1 MAYDYDRLFEEIRKA
16 GLNPL
21 GSVYTSL
28 DRVFRLP
35 IEEQKALKAS
45 LIAENF
51 RFHYENNAYY
61 RGLCEQQGVTP
72 SDIRHCD
79 DLIKI
84 PLIPVSQFK
93 RTDTQKLLTL
103 GLDKVEVEM
112 RSTGTS
118 GIPSVTRRDSE
129 TVTQGFLAVWAMYRE
144 FFQFSGGAI
153 LFLMPSPEEVP
164 EMGMIKVSNML
175 GGLVD
180 TSRFIVK
187 KATFDPQD
195 AVALLM
201 QWENEHIRHIVGPP
215 FLVHKLVQHLKKHD
229 IRLKLDGE
237 TRIITMG
244 GWKRFTGEAIPREE
258 FNRECAE
265 YLGVQAEQIRDIYG
279 LIEGNLM
286 AIECSHQWKHVPPW
300 VHFSARE
307 LDDFRKEVHDGR
319 RGVLAII
326 DPTCLAYPAYILTE
340 DMVHLD
346 ETSSCPCGRNGQKV
360 NIIGRLTGAEVGCCA
375 INLDKAMNAN
385 EQERVVQSP
394 KGEDP
399 VVRRCAAT

>member
-1 MAYDYDRLFEEIRKA
+1 MAYDYDRLFEEMRKA

-28 DRVFRLP
+28 NRVFRFP
-35 IEEQKALKAS
+35 IEEQRALKAS
-45 LIAENF
+45 LISENF

-61 RGLCEQQGVTP
+61 RGLCQEQGVTP
-72 SDIRHCD
+72 ADIRHYD
-79 DLIKI
+79 DLVKN
-84 PLIPVSQFK
+84 PLIPVGQFK

-103 GLDKVEVEM
+103 GLDKIEVEM

-187 KATFDPQD
+187 RATFDPQE
-195 AVALLM
+195 AIALLT
-201 QWENEHIRHIVGPP
+201 QWENDHTRHIVGPP
-215 FLVHKLVQHLKKHD
+215 FLVHKLVQHLKGQD
-229 IRLKLDGE
+229 IRLKLDRE

-265 YLGVQAEQIRDIYG
+265 YLGVQPEQIRDIYG

-286 AIECSHQWKHVPPW
+286 AIECSHHWKHVPPW
-300 VHFSARE
+300 VHFSVRE

-340 DMVHLD
+340 DMVYLE

-360 NIIGRLTGAEVGCCA
+360 NIIGRLTGAEIGCCA
-375 INLDKAMNAN
+375 INLDKAMYAC
-385 EQERVVQSP
+385 Q
-394 KGEDP
+394 K
-399 VVRRCAAT
+399 

>member
-1 MAYDYDRLFEEIRKA
+1 MKYDYNRLLTEIRNA

-21 GSVYTSL
+21 GCVYTSL
-28 DRVFRLP
+28 NRVYRFP
-35 IEEQKALKAS
+35 IEEQHVLKTN

-51 RFHYENNAYY
+51 RFHYENSAYY

-72 SDIRHCD
+72 LDIRHFD

-93 RTDTQKLLTL
+93 QTDTQKLLTL
-103 GLDKVEVEM
+103 GLDRIEVEM

-129 TVTQGFLAVWAMYRE
+129 TVTQGSLALWAMYRE
-144 FFQFSGGAI
+144 FFKFSSGAI

-175 GGLVD
+175 AGLVD
-180 TSRFIVK
+180 TSRFIVR
-187 KATFDPQD
+187 KATFDPQE
-195 AVALLM
+195 AIALLT
-201 QWENEHIRHIVGPP
+201 QWEHDHIRHIVGPP
-215 FLVHKLVQHLKKHD
+215 FLVHKLVQHLKERD
-229 IRLKLDGE
+229 IHLKLDRE
-237 TRIITMG
+237 TRIINLG
-244 GWKRFTGEAIPREE
+244 GWKRFTGEEIPREE
-258 FNRECAE
+258 YNRECVE
-265 YLGVQAEQIRDIYG
+265 YLGVQPHQIRDMYG
-279 LIEGNLM
+279 LIEGNM
-286 AIECSHQWKHVPPW
+286 VAIECSHHRKHVPPW

-307 LDDFRKEVHDGR
+307 LDDPRKEIHDGR

-346 ETSSCPCGRNGQKV
+346 ETSSCPCGRNGQRV
-360 NIIGRLTGAEVGCCA
+360 NFVARVEGSELGCCA
-375 INLDKAMNAN
+375 VNLEKAMCANAR
-385 EQERVVQSP
+385 ELVV
-394 KGEDP
+394 
-399 VVRRCAAT
+399 

>member
-72 SDIRHCD
+72 SDIRHYD

-103 GLDKVEVEM
+103 GLDKIEVEM

-144 FFQFSGGAI
+144 FFQFSSGAI
-153 LFLMPSPEEVP
+153 LLLMPSPEEVP

-187 KATFDPQD
+187 RATFDPQD

-201 QWENEHIRHIVGPP
+201 QWENDHTRHIVGPP
-215 FLVHKLVQHLKKHD
+215 FLVHKFVQHLKRQD
-229 IRLKLDGE
+229 IRLKLDRE
-237 TRIITMG
+237 TKIITMG

-265 YLGVQAEQIRDIYG
+265 YLGVQPEQIRDIYG

-286 AIECSHQWKHVPPW
+286 AIECSHHWKHVPPW
-300 VHFSARE
+300 VHFSIRE
-307 LDDFRKEVHDGR
+307 PDDFRKEIHDGR

-326 DPTCLAYPAYILTE
+326 DPTCLAYPSYILTE
-340 DMVHLD
+340 DLVYLD
-346 ETSSCPCGRNGQKV
+346 ETPSCPCGRNGQKV

-375 INLDKAMNAN
+375 INLDKAMNVS
-385 EQERVVQSP
+385 EKERVV
-394 KGEDP
+394 
-399 VVRRCAAT
+399 

>member
-1 MAYDYDRLFEEIRKA
+1 MAHDYDRLFEEIRKA

-35 IEEQKALKAS
+35 TEEQRELKAS

-51 RFHYENNAYY
+51 RFHYENNAFY

-72 SDIRHCD
+72 ADIRHYD
-79 DLIKI
+79 DLVKI
-84 PLIPVSQFK
+84 PLIPVGQFK
-93 RTDTQKLLTL
+93 RTDTQKLLSL
-103 GLDKVEVEM
+103 GLDKIEVEM

-187 KATFDPQD
+187 RASFDPQE
-195 AVALLM
+195 AVALLT
-201 QWENEHIRHIVGPP
+201 QWENDHIRHIVGPP
-215 FLVHKLVQHLKKHD
+215 FLVHTLVRHLKNQD
-229 IRLKLDGE
+229 IRLKLDRE

-244 GWKRFTGEAIPREE
+244 GWKRFTGAAIPREE
-258 FNRECAE
+258 FDRECAE
-265 YLGVQAEQIRDIYG
+265 YLGVQPEQIRDIYG

-286 AIECSHQWKHVPPW
+286 AIECSHHWKHVPPW

-307 LDDFRKEVHDGR
+307 LDDYRKEVHDGR

-326 DPTCLAYPAYILTE
+326 DPTCLAYPSYILTE

-346 ETSSCPCGRNGQKV
+346 ETSSCPCGRNGQRVDFVARVK
-360 NIIGRLTGAEVGCCA
+360 GSELGCCA

-385 EQERVVQSP
+385 EQARV
-394 KGEDP
+394 
-399 VVRRCAAT
+399 A

>member
-1 MAYDYDRLFEEIRKA
+1 MAHDYDRLFEEIRKV

-21 GSVYTSL
+21 GCVYTSL
-28 DRVFRLP
+28 DKVLRFP
-35 IEEQKALKAS
+35 IEEQRELKAS

-51 RFHYENNAYY
+51 RFHYENNAYC

-72 SDIRHCD
+72 SDVRHYD
-79 DLIKI
+79 DLVKI

-103 GLDKVEVEM
+103 GLDHIEVEM

-144 FFQFSGGAI
+144 FFKFSSGAI
-153 LFLMPSPEEVP
+153 VFLMPSPEEVP

-180 TSRFIVK
+180 TSRFIVRK
-187 KATFDPQD
+187 TTFDPQE
-195 AVALLM
+195 AVALLT

-215 FLVHKLVQHLKKHD
+215 FLVHNLIQYLKRQD

-258 FNRECAE
+258 FDRECAE
-265 YLGVQAEQIRDIYG
+265 YLGIQPGQIRDIYG
-279 LIEGNLM
+279 LIEGNMM
-286 AIECSHQWKHVPPW
+286 AIECSHHWKHVAPW
-300 VHFSARE
+300 VHFSVRE
-307 LDDFRKEVHDGR
+307 LDDYRREVQDGR

-326 DPTCLAYPAYILTE
+326 DPTCLAYTAYILTE
-340 DMVHLD
+340 DMAYL
-346 ETSSCPCGRNGQKV
+346 EEATSCLCGRNGQRV

-375 INLDKAMNAN
+375 INLDKAMYAS
-385 EQERVVQSP
+385 ERERVI
-394 KGEDP
+394 
-399 VVRRCAAT
+399 

>member
-1 MAYDYDRLFEEIRKA
+1 MAYDYDRLFEEMRKA

-28 DRVFRLP
+28 NGVFRLP
-35 IEEQKALKAS
+35 VEEQKELKAT

-61 RGLCEQQGVTP
+61 RSLCELQGVTP
-72 SDIRHCD
+72 SDIRSFD
-79 DLIKI
+79 DLVRI

-103 GLDKVEVEM
+103 GLDKIEVEM

-144 FFQFSGGAI
+144 FFQFSSGAI

-180 TSRFIVK
+180 TSRFIVR
-187 KATFDPQD
+187 KATLEPKD
-195 AVALLM
+195 AVALLT
-201 QWENEHIRHIVGPP
+201 QWENDHTRHIVGPP
-215 FLVHKLVQHLKKHD
+215 FLVHKLIQHLKKHD
-229 IRLKLDGE
+229 IRLKLDRE
-237 TRIITMG
+237 TKIITMG
-244 GWKRFTGEAIPREE
+244 GWKRFTGEAILREE

-265 YLGVQAEQIRDIYG
+265 YLGVQPEQIRDIYG

-300 VHFSARE
+300 VHFSVRE
-307 LDDFRKEVHDGR
+307 PDDFRKEIHDGR

-326 DPTCLAYPAYILTE
+326 DPTCLAYPSYILTE
-340 DMVHLD
+340 DMVYLD
-346 ETSSCPCGRNGQKV
+346 ETSSCPCGRNGQKI
-360 NIIGRLTGAEVGCCA
+360 NIIGRLTGAEIGCCA
-375 INLDKAMNAN
+375 INLDKAMHAS
-385 EQERVVQSP
+385 ERGLLV
-394 KGEDP
+394 
-399 VVRRCAAT
+399 

>member
-28 DRVFRLP
+28 NKVFRLP
-35 IEEQKALKAS
+35 VAEQRALKAS

-72 SDIRHCD
+72 SDVRHYE
-79 DLIKI
+79 DLIRI

-103 GLDKVEVEM
+103 GLDKIEVEM

-129 TVTQGFLAVWAMYRE
+129 TVTQGSLALWAMYRE
-144 FFQFSGGAI
+144 FFMLSSGAI

-164 EMGMIKVSNML
+164 EMGMVKVSSML
-175 GGLVD
+175 AGLVD
-180 TSRFIVK
+180 TSRFIVR
-187 KATFDPQD
+187 KASFDPQE
-195 AVALLM
+195 AVALLT
-201 QWENEHIRHIVGPP
+201 QWENAHIRHIVGPP
-215 FLVHKLVQHLKKHD
+215 FLAHKLVQYLKKHD
-229 IRLKLDGE
+229 IHLKLDRE
-237 TRIITMG
+237 TIIINLG
-244 GWKRFTGEAIPREE
+244 GWKRFTGEQIPREE
-258 FNRECAE
+258 YNRECAE
-265 YLGVQAEQIRDIYG
+265 YLGVKPEQIRDMYG
-279 LIEGNLM
+279 LIEGNM
-286 AIECSHQWKHVPPW
+286 VAIECRHHWKHVPPW
-300 VHFSARE
+300 VHFSVRE
-307 LDDFRKEVHDGR
+307 LGDSSKEIHDGR

-340 DMVHLD
+340 DMVEMD
-346 ETSSCPCGRNGQKV
+346 ETSSCPCGRNGRRV
-360 NIIGRLTGAEVGCCA
+360 NFVARVKGSELGCCSV
-375 INLDKAMNAN
+375 NLEKAMNAS
-385 EQERVVQSP
+385 EKERV
-394 KGEDP
+394 
-399 VVRRCAAT
+399 A

>member
-1 MAYDYDRLFEEIRKA
+1 MAHNYDRLFEEIRKA

-28 DRVFRLP
+28 DKVFRLP
-35 IEEQKALKAS
+35 IAELRELKAR

-72 SDIRHCD
+72 ADIRHYD
-79 DLIKI
+79 DLVKI
-84 PLIPVSQFK
+84 PLIPVSEFK
-93 RTDTQKLLTL
+93 RTDTQKLLSL
-103 GLDKVEVEM
+103 GLNKIEVEM

-118 GIPSVTRRDSE
+118 GIPSVTRRDPE
-129 TVTQGFLAVWAMYRE
+129 TVTQGSLALWAMYRE
-144 FFQFSGGAI
+144 FFMFSSGAI

-164 EMGMIKVSNML
+164 EMGMIKVSAML
-175 GGLVD
+175 AGLVD
-180 TSRFIVK
+180 TSRFIVRK
-187 KATFDPQD
+187 TRFDPQE
-195 AVALLM
+195 AIALLR

-229 IRLKLDGE
+229 IRLKLDRE
-237 TRIITMG
+237 TIIINLG

-258 FNRECAE
+258 YNRECAE
-265 YLGVQAEQIRDIYG
+265 YLGVQPDQIRDMYG
-279 LIEGNLM
+279 LIEGNM
-286 AIECSHQWKHVPPW
+286 VAIECSHHWKHVPPW

-307 LDDFRKEVHDGR
+307 LDDYRKEIRDGR

-340 DMVHLD
+340 DMVQLE
-346 ETSSCPCGRNGQKV
+346 ETASCPCGRNGQRV
-360 NIIGRLTGAEVGCCA
+360 NIIGRLTGSELGCCA
-375 INLDKAMNAN
+375 INLDKAMNAS
-385 EQERVVQSP
+385 EKERV
-394 KGEDP
+394 
-399 VVRRCAAT
+399 A

>member
-1 MAYDYDRLFEEIRKA
+1 MANDYHRLFEEIRKA

-21 GSVYTSL
+21 GCVYTSL
-28 DRVFRLP
+28 DKVLRLP
-35 IEEQKALKAS
+35 VEEQKELKAS

-51 RFHYENNAYY
+51 RFHYENNAFY

-72 SDIRHCD
+72 SDIRHYD
-79 DLIKI
+79 DLIRI

-93 RTDTQKLLTL
+93 RTDTQKLLSL
-103 GLDKVEVEM
+103 GLDKIEVEM
-112 RSTGTS
+112 KSTGTS

-144 FFQFSGGAI
+144 FFKFSSGAI
-153 LFLMPSPEEVP
+153 VFLMPSTEEVP

-180 TSRFIVK
+180 ASRFIVRK
-187 KATFDPQD
+187 TSFDPQE
-195 AVALLM
+195 AVQLLT
-201 QWENEHIRHIVGPP
+201 QWENDHIRHIVGPP
-215 FLVHKLVQHLKKHD
+215 FLVHNLIQYLKKHD
-229 IRLKLDGE
+229 IHLELDAE

-265 YLGVQAEQIRDIYG
+265 YLGIQHEQIRDIYG
-279 LIEGNLM
+279 LIEGNMM
-286 AIECSHQWKHVPPW
+286 AIECSHHWKHVAPW
-300 VHFSARE
+300 VHFSVRE
-307 LDDFRKEVHDGR
+307 LDDFQREVQEEK

-340 DMVHLD
+340 DMAYLE
-346 ETSSCPCGRNGQKV
+346 ETTPCPCGRNGQRV

-375 INLDKAMNAN
+375 INLDKAMHAS
-385 EQERVVQSP
+385 EKELLGSKVV
-394 KGEDP
+394 E
-399 VVRRCAAT
+399 

>member
-1 MAYDYDRLFEEIRKA
+1 MAYDYDRLFEEIRNA

-21 GSVYTSL
+21 GSVYTSAS
-28 DRVFRLP
+28 RVFRLP
-35 IEEQKALKAS
+35 VDEQGALKAS

-51 RFHYENNAYY
+51 RHHYEKNAYY

-72 SDIRHCD
+72 SDIRQFD
-79 DLIKI
+79 DLVKV

-103 GLDKVEVEM
+103 GLDQIEVEM

-129 TVTQGFLAVWAMYRE
+129 TVTQGSLALWAMYRE
-144 FFQFSGGAI
+144 FFGFSSGAI

-180 TSRFIVK
+180 ASRFVVRN
-187 KATFDPQD
+187 ATFDPQE
-195 AVALLM
+195 AVALLKL
-201 QWENEHIRHIVGPP
+201 WENGHTRHIVGPP
-215 FLVHKLVQHLKKHD
+215 FLVHKLVEYLKHRE
-229 IRLKLDGE
+229 IRLELDRE
-237 TRIITMG
+237 TRIINLG

-258 FNRECAE
+258 YARECAE
-265 YLGVQAEQIRDIYG
+265 YLGVEPDQIRDMYG
-279 LIEGNLM
+279 LIEGNM
-286 AIECSHQWKHVPPW
+286 VAIECSHHWKHVPPW

-307 LDDFRKEVHDGR
+307 LDDPRKEIHDGR

-326 DPTCLAYPAYILTE
+326 DPTCLAYPSYILTE

-346 ETSSCPCGRNGQKV
+346 EASPCPCGRNGQRVDFVARVK
-360 NIIGRLTGAEVGCCA
+360 GSELGCCA
-375 INLDKAMNAN
+375 INLDKVMHGSDSA
-385 EQERVVQSP
+385 QPVQSS
-394 KGEDP
+394 
-399 VVRRCAAT
+399 R

>member
-1 MAYDYDRLFEEIRKA
+1 MAYGYDRLFEEIRKA

-28 DRVFRLP
+28 DKVFRLP
-35 IEEQKALKAS
+35 TEEQRELKAS

-61 RGLCEQQGVTP
+61 RSLCEQQGVTP
-72 SDIRHCD
+72 SDIRHYD
-79 DLIKI
+79 DLVKI

-103 GLDKVEVEM
+103 GLDKIEVEM

-187 KATFDPQD
+187 KASFDPQE
-195 AVALLM
+195 AVALLT
-201 QWENEHIRHIVGPP
+201 QWENDHIRHIVGPP
-215 FLVHKLVQHLKKHD
+215 FLVHKLVKHLKKHD
-229 IRLKLDGE
+229 IRLKLDRE

-265 YLGVQAEQIRDIYG
+265 YLGVQPEQIRDIYG

-307 LDDFRKEVHDGR
+307 LDDYRKEVPDGR

-326 DPTCLAYPAYILTE
+326 DPTCLAYPSYILTE
-340 DMVHLD
+340 DMVHLE

-360 NIIGRLTGAEVGCCA
+360 NIIGRITGAEIGCCA
-375 INLDKAMNAN
+375 INLDKAMNAG
-385 EQERVVQSP
+385 EQARV
-394 KGEDP
+394 
-399 VVRRCAAT
+399 A